1 MSESKAQK
9 QPVSGKGKLTQ
20 EKMLKIQNYYTRC
33 VRNKTQNP
41 NESLHNNLLPKNDF
55 WS

>member
-20 EKMLKIQNYYTRC
+20 EKMLKIQNYYSKEE
-33 VRNKTQNP
+33 NS
-41 NESLHNNLLPKNDF
+41 ESK
-55 WS
+55 WVTA